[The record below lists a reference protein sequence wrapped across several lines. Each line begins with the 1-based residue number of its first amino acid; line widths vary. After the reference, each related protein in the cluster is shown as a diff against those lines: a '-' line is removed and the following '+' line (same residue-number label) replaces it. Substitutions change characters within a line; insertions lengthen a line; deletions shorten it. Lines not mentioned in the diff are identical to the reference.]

1 MGRLG
6 SSQRDVNELRAMAYQ
21 TKSVITTNG
30 KRYALVIHGDGT
42 IEVCADMLHA
52 PPFCAVGNL
61 ADALDAIRWHS
72 GGDIKDLY

>member
-1 MGRLG
+1 MRIFDA
-6 SSQRDVNELRAMAYQ
+6 SR
-21 TKSVITTNG
+21 TKTAITTNG

-42 IEVCADMLHA
+42 IEVCADTAHG
-52 PPFCAVGNL
+52 PPFCTVGCV